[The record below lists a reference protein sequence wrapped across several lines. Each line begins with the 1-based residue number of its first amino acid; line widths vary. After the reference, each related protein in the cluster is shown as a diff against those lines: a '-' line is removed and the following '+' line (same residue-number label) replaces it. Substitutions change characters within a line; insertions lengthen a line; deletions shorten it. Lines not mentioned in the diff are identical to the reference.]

1 MITDKSVL
9 VNAMRSLYDERHA
22 NGVEDVDRNAPVQRD
37 YTALEGSCLS
47 GEEAKKDEQLSR
59 RLREGLDREV
69 QDETAMNGL
78 LTSILEWHRYPWHAA
93 YTPSYCEIEESES
106 DDEGWLDE
114 Y

>member
-1 MITDKSVL
+1 
-9 VNAMRSLYDERHA
+9 MRSLYDQRLA
-22 NGVEDVDRNAPVQRD
+22 NGLEVIDRDAPVQRD

-78 LTSILEWHRYPWHAA
+78 LTSILEWHRYP
-93 YTPSYCEIEESES
+93 
-106 DDEGWLDE
+106 
-114 Y
+114 